1 VSAPLPLEGIT
12 VVDLSRALA
21 GPYCSALLADLGSTI
36 VKVESSKGGD
46 VTRLWP
52 PFEGEHSLYFEST
65 NRNKSSIALD
75 FYSEDGRAVLHRL
88 VAQADVLLENFRPGV
103 MDKLGLDPA
112 RLRTERPDLIVAS
125 ITGFGTT
132 GPLRDAA
139 GLDQVAQGMSGLM
152 SITGPDAEH
161 PYRFGVPIIDMASG
175 IFTALGIAAALA
187 GRASTGQGSLVSTS
201 LLESALALSAFQGQG
216 YLSTGKVPAPQGND
230 HASLTPYGVFHT
242 ADIPLIIAVGNER
255 QWHQFCGILGAPALP
270 EDSRFATGRA
280 RTQHR
285 GELKPL
291 LEELL
296 AARPAADWMDE
307 IRAAGIPCGP
317 IYTYEQAFADEQV
330 KAVHMVEHLTRHDGT
345 ALPLLRG
352 PLSLDGKPTPVRKLP
367 PALGEDTVAVL
378 TEAGFGPEEIEALLS
393 AGVVHA
399 SSPQLLNTG
408 GQA

>member
-1 VSAPLPLEGIT
+1 
-12 VVDLSRALA
+12 
-21 GPYCSALLADLGSTI
+21 
-36 VKVESSKGGD
+36 
-46 VTRLWP
+46 
-52 PFEGEHSLYFEST
+52 
-65 NRNKSSIALD
+65 
-75 FYSEDGRAVLHRL
+75 
-88 VAQADVLLENFRPGV
+88 
-103 MDKLGLDPA
+103 
-112 RLRTERPDLIVAS
+112 
-125 ITGFGTT
+125 
-132 GPLRDAA
+132 
-139 GLDQVAQGMSGLM
+139 
-152 SITGPDAEH
+152 
-161 PYRFGVPIIDMASG
+161 VPIIDMASG